1 MSSELGDFYEGRNVA
16 ISGGASFIGS
26 HLTELLVGAGARV
39 TVADDLSS
47 GRKENLAA
55 CESDI
60 DFMEIDLRKDG
71 TAAQLCRKNEI
82 LFHLAAAHGGRGYI
96 ETHPVECLGNV
107 ALDHRLIGAALETG
121 IDKIVFASSAC
132 VYPTTLQDDPN
143 GRSLLRE
150 EQAQHWNAAQPDG
163 AYGWAKLTG
172 ELLMAAIHEQHDMG
186 TASCRI
192 FTAYGPRENETH
204 AVIALIA
211 KALLRLDPY
220 PIWGDGSQ
228 TRNFTYVSDTVM
240 GLALAGARLSNG
252 EAVNIGTDEHHTIEE
267 VINTIFSLEG
277 WTPDSIDRQLD
288 MPVGVKSR
296 AASTERCKELLDW
309 APSVPLQHGLQET
322 LDWYRS
328 TMRPPEDLE
337 HALLER

>member
-1 MSSELGDFYEGRNVA
+1 MAADLGGFYEGRKVA
-16 ISGGASFIGS
+16 VSGGASFIGS
-26 HLTELLVGAGARV
+26 HLTELLVRAGAQV

-60 DFMEIDLRKDG
+60 RFLEVDLRTDG
-71 TAAQLCRKNEI
+71 AAQKLCSGNE
-82 LFHLAAAHGGRGYI
+82 LVFHLAAAHGGRGYI

-107 ALDHRLIGAALETG
+107 ALDHLVVGAALDTG
-121 IDKIVFASSAC
+121 VDKLVFASSAC
-132 VYPTTLQDDPN
+132 VYPVTLQEDPS
-143 GRSLLRE
+143 GRSLLTE
-150 EQAQHWNAAQPDG
+150 EQAQHWGDARPDG

-172 ELLMAAIHEQHDMG
+172 ELQMAAVHEQHG
-186 TASCRI
+186 IATASCRI

-220 PIWGDGSQ
+220 PVWGDGSQ

-240 GLALAGARLSNG
+240 GLALAGAKLADA
-252 EAVNIGTDEHHTIEE
+252 EAVNIGTDEHHTINE
-267 VINTIFSLEG
+267 VIETIFTLEG
-277 WTPDSIDRQLD
+277 WSPNSIDRQMN

-296 AASTERCKELLDW
+296 AASIDRCRELLGW
-309 APSVPLQHGLQET
+309 VPSVELRDGLQAT
-322 LDWYRS
+322 LEWYRS
-328 TMRPPEDLE
+328 TMRPPDDLE
-337 HALLER
+337 RALLER